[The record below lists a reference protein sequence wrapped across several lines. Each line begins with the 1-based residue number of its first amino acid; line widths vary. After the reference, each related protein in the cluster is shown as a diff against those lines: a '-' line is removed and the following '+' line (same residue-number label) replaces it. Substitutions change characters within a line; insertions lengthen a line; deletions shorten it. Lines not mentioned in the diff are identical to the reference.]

1 MMYLR
6 NKFLPILAAVL
17 CTAAFGC
24 NNVIELPAYDGDATV
39 VLRRALEEA
48 AEYDGRPVTIRLAP
62 GDYLVSRDKASC
74 HVYFV
79 SNTASAE
86 KNPDPTKHIY
96 RMPMSAILVS
106 DDARGW
112 YESGP
117 VHELA
122 IRKNKFVECGS
133 PVIAIWPEI
142 ERFEAPVHKNITI
155 EDNVFVLKSGSL
167 AVSVNGADDIVVR
180 NNVFEI
186 NDSHGMS
193 PDSLVEARNTSG
205 LVLSDN
211 RIRN

>member
-48 AEYDGRPVTIRLAP
+48 AEYDGRPVTIRLAQ
-62 GDYLVSRDKASC
+62 GDYHVSRDKASC

-86 KNPDPTKHIY
+86 EKPDPTKHIG
-96 RMPMSAILVS
+96 LWL
-106 DDARGW
+106 RGLRN
-112 YESGP
+112 
-117 VHELA
+117 V
-122 IRKNKFVECGS
+122 
-133 PVIAIWPEI
+133 
-142 ERFEAPVHKNITI
+142 TI
-155 EDNVFVLKSGSL
+155 DG
-167 AVSVNGADDIVVR
+167 NGARIVTHGEMSPIVIVVR

-211 RIRN
+211 RIKN